1 MEKNTNTRHDN
12 SIPTLREYLQTKA
25 AEARLNAARHIL
37 QQETPNVPII
47 PSRSPWSIAAAVLGM
62 SDADRIK
69 YFGTSDVQTCIYT
82 ATNQYNDNGA
92 KVSGNV
98 TFRKNPE
105 SYGFTGIPMDSV
117 KAGDLVQ
124 FTSDRPH
131 HSTIMTGMNS
141 EGEPTLSYSNGNT
154 TSYDVLENGDT
165 LFTMV
170 KNNPLGVLTEA
181 LGKPAAFRYNGS
193 AQKQA
198 EWTDEYFKK
207 YNVTPTSVFPNT
219 AIIQKMEELRETSP
233 VKYDEG
239 GQIQRHK
246 PWNEL
251 SLSEKSEMIKVA
263 VMNGIT
269 DLPTIKEKYNEFAEG
284 GDTKGLWTM
293 EDEAKYR
300 EWRNSLPDNLRLT
313 NDNDYD
319 MRGAFK
325 AGMQPTLESDG
336 LYHLG
341 SRDPETGRILKAPY
355 HPTYLQAIN
364 TDARMGY
371 YPMVDDKGQT
381 YTQTWEGNLFADGG
395 IHIAPSKKGTFT
407 AAATKHGMG
416 VQEFASK
423 VLSHPENYSPAMRK
437 KANFARNAAKWHG
450 EGGNLFEDGGFWNT
464 IDSYA
469 NGAEKALSIGSLAAT
484 GATIAAPNP
493 YTLAAAYATNVG
505 SGIIDGYQG
514 IRASLKGDYGNA
526 LKNAGELLLSIS
538 GAKLLKD
545 AQKLSKL
552 DDALRTSGATR
563 EYITRTVGRRTATKH
578 TYKVTKEA
586 AKATD
591 KNAIGFALS
600 TGANASSMGDIPTKA
615 FGGPLVEDAM
625 AHYYDGISEDTQ
637 HIEVPDNT
645 YVYRSPMFSS
655 ITPELSREAAL
666 NRTNNVFSN
675 YNEAI
680 DTPLSTT
687 ETNIK
692 NAARWVKDNIYE
704 AFPSGV
710 SNCTLTTTQW
720 VDPTKPVNKA
730 ASIVNAPSLYN
741 YQTINQEQAVPGDIL
756 ISRNPNNNTYHTML
770 VTGFADKPGVYDFD
784 GTPYKFDAGEPLLTY
799 SKGGHDVSFI
809 RRDIPLSVY
818 TPNSDGKIENHF
830 FRYKYPKER
839 FLPEIVIT
847 PNR

>member
-1 MEKNTNTRHDN
+1 MPVNFKNIKTTRG
-12 SIPTLREYLQTKA
+12 REYDDISIS
-25 AEARLNAARHIL
+25 ELNDSL
-37 QQETPNVPII
+37 SYLPPIQ
-47 PSRSPWSIAAAVLGM
+47 RATVLGSVIEESGGDPLAKSKNGTYQGLLQWGADRYRIS
-62 SDADRIK
+62 SDDSKEEFKAQLSKIRTSLNDTVSGIEWTHGGSGSGYNSFRDTYNGFHNPEAPLEDVYRAFSFGYVRSKGKEDSYNNRLKVAQQVYDRIK
-69 YFGTSDVQTCIYT
+69 QAPNNNSMLI
-82 ATNQYNDNGA
+82 
-92 KVSGNV
+92 
-98 TFRKNPE
+98 
-105 SYGFTGIPMDSV
+105 
-117 KAGDLVQ
+117 
-124 FTSDRPH
+124 DR
-131 HSTIMTGMNS
+131 
-141 EGEPTLSYSNGNT
+141 L
-154 TSYDVLENGDT
+154 
-165 LFTMV
+165 
-170 KNNPLGVLTEA
+170 
-181 LGKPAAFRYNGS
+181 
-193 AQKQA
+193 
-198 EWTDEYFKK
+198 
-207 YNVTPTSVFPNT
+207 
-219 AIIQKMEELRETSP
+219 EELRTSNP
-233 VKYDEG
+233 LNRSEG

-246 PWNEL
+246 SWNEL

-284 GDTKGLWTM
+284 GDTKELWTM

-341 SRDPETGRILKAPY
+341 SRDPETGRILKAPH

-395 IHIAPSKKGTFT
+395 IHIKPENRGKFT
-407 AAATKHGMG
+407 ALKERTGHSATWFKEHGTPAQKKMAIFALNARKWKHG
-416 VQEFASK
+416 
-423 VLSHPENYSPAMRK
+423 
-437 KANFARNAAKWHG
+437 
-450 EGGNLFEDGGFWNT
+450 
-464 IDSYA
+464 
-469 NGAEKALSIGSLAAT
+469 
-484 GATIAAPNP
+484 
-493 YTLAAAYATNVG
+493 
-505 SGIIDGYQG
+505 
-514 IRASLKGDYGNA
+514 
-526 LKNAGELLLSIS
+526 
-538 GAKLLKD
+538 
-545 AQKLSKL
+545 
-552 DDALRTSGATR
+552 
-563 EYITRTVGRRTATKH
+563 
-578 TYKVTKEA
+578 
-586 AKATD
+586 
-591 KNAIGFALS
+591 
-600 TGANASSMGDIPTKA
+600 
-615 FGGPLVEDAM
+615 FGGPLVENAM

-637 HIEVPDNT
+637 QIEVPDNT
-645 YVYRSPMFSS
+645 YVYKSPMFSS

-675 YNEAI
+675 YDEAI
-680 DTPLSTT
+680 DAPLSTT
-687 ETNIK
+687 ETNIR
-692 NAARWVKDNIYE
+692 NTARWAKDNIWE
-704 AFPSGV
+704 GIPSGV

-756 ISRNPNNNTYHTML
+756 ISRNPNNDTYHTML
-770 VTGFADKPGVYDFD
+770 VTGFADKPGIYDFD